1 MLAGRLPRIGVVTS
15 ALHALWSRGLRTPAP
30 LRYGVGMGVALVAS
44 LLRIALNPAWGT
56 SYVVGVA
63 PHGSEVSA
71 IPGNLMMGRHWT
83 GCYMGGARLSRLPE
97 IVDWYV
103 EKKIDLDSL
112 VTHRLRLDQIGPG
125 FEMMKRGE
133 SIRSVVVL

>member
-1 MLAGRLPRIGVVTS
+1 
-15 ALHALWSRGLRTPAP
+15 
-30 LRYGVGMGVALVAS
+30 
-44 LLRIALNPAWGT
+44 
-56 SYVVGVA
+56 
-63 PHGSEVSA
+63 
-71 IPGNLMMGRHWT
+71 
-83 GCYMGGARLSRLPE
+83 MGGARLGRLPE

-112 VTHRLRLDQIGPG
+112 VTHRLRLDQIGAG

>member
-1 MLAGRLPRIGVVTS
+1 M
-15 ALHALWSRGLRTPAP
+15 
-30 LRYGVGMGVALVAS
+30 
-44 LLRIALNPAWGT
+44 

-63 PHGSEVSA
+63 PAGSEVSA
-71 IPGNLMMGRHWT
+71 IPGHLMMGRHWT
-83 GCYMGGARLSRLPE
+83 GCYMGGARLDRLPE

-103 EKKIDLDSL
+103 DKKIELDSL
-112 VTHRLRLDQIGPG
+112 VTHRLRLDQIGEG

>member
-1 MLAGRLPRIGVVTS
+1 MKMTGGGADYTFECIGSPQVMRQAFECT
-15 ALHALWSRGLRTPAP
+15 
-30 LRYGVGMGVALVAS
+30 
-44 LLRIALNPAWGT
+44 NPAWGT
-56 SYVVGVA
+56 SYVIGVA

-83 GCYMGGARLSRLPE
+83 GCYMGGARLGRLPE

-103 EKKIDLDSL
+103 DKKIDLDSL
-112 VTHRLRLDQIGPG
+112 VTHRLRLDQIGEG

-133 SIRSVVVL
+133 SIRSIVVL